1 MRRYALLAILSG
13 LVVLAT
19 GTADAY
25 AHAYLDRAEPR
36 VGSTVA
42 TAPRTLSLHFTQNI
56 EPALSTIEV
65 RNAAGDRVDQGR
77 PHAGGSRTV
86 LQVGLKSLPPGSYQV
101 HWRVLSADTHTTEGS
116 FSFQVGR

>member
-1 MRRYALLAILSG
+1 MRRYAHLAILSA
-13 LVVLAT
+13 LAVLAA

-65 RNAAGDRVDQGR
+65 RNAAGNRVDQGQA
-77 PHAGGSRTV
+77 HSGASRAV
-86 LQVGLKSLPPGSYQV
+86 LQVGLKSLPPGPYQV
-101 HWRVLSADTHTTEGS
+101 HWRVLSVDTHTTEGS